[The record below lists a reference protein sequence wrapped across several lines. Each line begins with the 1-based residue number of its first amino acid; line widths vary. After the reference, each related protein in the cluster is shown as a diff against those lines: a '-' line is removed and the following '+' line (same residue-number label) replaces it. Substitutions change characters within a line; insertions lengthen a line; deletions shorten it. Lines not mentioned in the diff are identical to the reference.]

1 MNSADTKMEVF
12 RPTIIERILIA
23 SRIPYEIGIVLLAV
37 FVGPLGNFLYLYSV
51 SNNAVS
57 SFYGTSMS
65 MYAGEFGF
73 IEAIQSN
80 WYSFAGNILWY
91 AFLFYV
97 AFIVRRLRMHLIKAE
112 PELESLAPEKQKSVQ
127 EVFNIVSK
135 VTPQLV
141 ITAVFLLVY
150 ATSVPDLMNRGELTI
165 FSTPVYVF
173 RSLFRSVLFGSV
185 LWLYSGAL
193 LGLYRFGKLNL
204 KFKSCHEDLMLGT
217 KKLGSLSF
225 SFSIA
230 YFLGLTLFAAQ
241 AVLGGLASQTPA
253 INVVAILVL
262 VPAGMALFIAPLI
275 STHNRMAEVKK
286 AEIASTGKLLSE
298 FIYRNPESA
307 RKKRQ
312 SAVELLALETT
323 ERRVMAI
330 KTWPVENPLIGKL
343 ALVAISVAA
352 TLIARIIQILLNI

>member
-1 MNSADTKMEVF
+1 MSSTDTKTETF
-12 RPTIIERILIA
+12 RPTLIERILIA
-23 SRIPYEIGIVLLAV
+23 SRIPYELGIVLIAV

-57 SFYGTSMS
+57 SFYGTFLSMN
-65 MYAGEFGF
+65 AGESGF
-73 IEAIQSN
+73 ITAIQSN

-97 AFIVRRLRMHLIKAE
+97 ALIVRHLRISLIKAE
-112 PELESLAPEKQKSVQ
+112 PELESLAPKGQ
-127 EVFNIVSK
+127 ESIREIFGIVSRAL
-135 VTPQLV
+135 PQLV

-150 ATSVPDLMNRGELTI
+150 ATSVPDLVGKGELTV

-173 RSLFRSVLFGSV
+173 RSLFRSVMFGSV
-185 LWLYSGAL
+185 LWLYCGSL
-193 LGLYRFGKLNL
+193 WGLYRFGKLNL
-204 KFKSCHEDLMLGT
+204 RFKSCHEDLMLGT

-241 AVLGGLASQTPA
+241 MILGGLAGQTA
-253 INVVAILVL
+253 VVNVVAMLVL
-262 VPAGMALFIAPLI
+262 VPAGIALFIAPLI
-275 STHNRMAEVKK
+275 STHNRMVEVKK

-298 FIYRNPESA
+298 FIYRNPKSA
-307 RKKRQ
+307 RKKSQ
-312 SAVELLALETT
+312 NAIELLALETT

-343 ALVAISVAA
+343 ALIAISVAA
-352 TLIARIIQILLNI
+352 TLIARIIQIILNI